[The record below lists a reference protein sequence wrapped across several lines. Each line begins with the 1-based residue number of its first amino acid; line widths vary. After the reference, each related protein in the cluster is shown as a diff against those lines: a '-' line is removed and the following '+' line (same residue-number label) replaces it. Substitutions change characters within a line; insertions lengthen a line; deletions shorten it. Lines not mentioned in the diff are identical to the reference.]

1 MPAPGSGCQD
11 IAAPWL
17 VADQKRF
24 IKGNNWWEV
33 SSNEFPVSGVSHQ
46 TTAEHTSSS
55 GMAGPRAEG
64 RSLPLALGEPGR
76 GT

>member
-33 SSNEFPVSGVSHQ
+33 SSNEFPVSGGESPDHGGAHVFLWDRWAACGGQ
-46 TTAEHTSSS
+46 VFA
-55 GMAGPRAEG
+55 AGPR
-64 RSLPLALGEPGR
+64 
-76 GT
+76 